1 MHKCKSPSE
10 QSLRPLGPPRKAGF
24 SLIEVSMALAIVAV
38 AFVAL
43 IGLLPA
49 GMRIFEAAVATTA
62 ETRMMSHLS
71 GVVQAS
77 DYTEFRNGNYDNV
90 YFYFDVDGLYLD
102 SSQKPVPDFAV
113 KRVYTAKLILGDQN
127 IPNSAATGSGDYDDE
142 KTSMRV
148 LVAMGRADPVVIA
161 TMEKLKVPSDV
172 KDPTKITPRVKI
184 QPVLFSRMD
193 LEAQ

>member
-10 QSLRPLGPPRKAGF
+10 QSLRPLGLLRKAGF

-49 GMRIFEAAVATTA
+49 GMKIFEAAVATTA
-62 ETRMMSHLS
+62 ETRMLSHLS

-77 DYTEFRNGNYDNV
+77 DYTDFRKGNYDGV

-113 KRVYTAKLILGDQN
+113 KRVYAAKLILGDQN
-127 IPNSAATGSGDYDDE
+127 IPNSAGTGNADYDDE

-161 TMEKLKVPSDV
+161 TMDKLQKPADV
-172 KDPTKITPRVKI
+172 KDKEKISPRVKV
-184 QPVLFSRMD
+184 QPLLFSRMD
-193 LEAQ
+193 LEVD

>member
-10 QSLRPLGPPRKAGF
+10 QSLRPLEPPRQAGF

-49 GMRIFEAAVATTA
+49 GMKIFEAAVATTA
-62 ETRMMSHLS
+62 ETRMLSHLS

-77 DYTEFRNGNYDNV
+77 DYTQFRSGNYDNK

-102 SSQKPVPDFAV
+102 SSDKPVSDFAV
-113 KRVYTAKLILGDQN
+113 KRVYAAKLILGDQN
-127 IPNSAATGSGDYDDE
+127 IPNSAATGNAEYDDE

-148 LVAMGRADPVVIA
+148 LVAMGRADPVVIN
-161 TMEKLKVPSDV
+161 TMDKLVVPSDV
-172 KDPTKITPRVKI
+172 KDPSKITPRVKV
-184 QPVLFSRMD
+184 QAMLFSRMD
-193 LEAQ
+193 LEAD